1 MRTITEADVTDRL
14 ALDNPWW
21 SGAGEDAGVAGLP
34 RRDFFEPFLR
44 AVTRPAGSPPLIL
57 AGPRRAGKSVLV
69 RQTIRR
75 MLETGAPAAGIGYAA
90 LDAPAAQGLPLDRLV
105 AALRVGAPSSGVP
118 SSGAPQSGV
127 ILLDSIYHARGWEEQ
142 LPAIAAAHPD
152 VRIVAVSSGGARRTV
167 PPGCAEF
174 VLPPLT
180 FCEYLRLTGAEREL
194 IEPMFFG
201 KGPPMY
207 VVRDIAA
214 LNERFLH
221 YINGGGFPEALLLRP
236 SHGDAARVLR
246 GEVLGALLH
255 QDLPG
260 LAGIGGTAELNALFL
275 LLARN
280 TGREVS
286 IEAIAEQAG
295 IAKNTI
301 RRYLDYLEAS
311 FLIVRMA
318 RVHPE
323 GGRFQ
328 RMRTFKIHLT
338 APCLYAALF
347 GPVPAGHPMFPVLAE
362 SAVVGQW
369 LASPERPRLHYARLP
384 EGPVDLVSLAADP
397 ERSLG
402 GRPSWA
408 CALAGTDASVSDG
421 TSING
426 LIQFA
431 KRNAPLRWVGA
442 TTRTLASLKPHDGI
456 EVWHRPASQYC
467 YEIGRRVADDAG
479 VQLWNGV

>member
-1 MRTITEADVTDRL
+1 MRILTETETMDRL

-21 SGAGEDAGVAGLP
+21 GGGAPEADMAALP
-34 RRDFFEPFLR
+34 RRAFFEAFLR
-44 AVTRPAGSPPLIL
+44 RLGRTEAAPPLVL
-57 AGPRRAGKSVLV
+57 AGPRRVGKTVLA
-69 RQTIRR
+69 RQAIQRL
-75 MLETGAPAAGIGYAA
+75 LETGTQAEDVAYAA
-90 LDAPAAQGLPLDRLV
+90 LDAPALQGMPLDRLV
-105 AALRVGAPSSGVP
+105 AVMRGRAQGLGLVV
-118 SSGAPQSGV
+118 
-127 ILLDSIYHARGWEEQ
+127 LDAIQYVRGWEEQ
-142 LPAIAAAHPD
+142 LPAVAAAHPNA
-152 VRIVAVSSGGARRTV
+152 RIVAITSGGARREA
-167 PPGCAEF
+167 PAGCDEF

-180 FCEYLRLTGAEREL
+180 FAEYLRLTGAEREL

-201 KGPPMY
+201 KGTPMY
-207 VVRDIAA
+207 VVHDVAA
-214 LNERFLH
+214 LNARFLH
-221 YINGGGFPEALLLRP
+221 YINGGGFPEALLLR
-236 SHGDAARVLR
+236 SHGDAARLLR
-246 GEVLGALLH
+246 TEVLGALLH

-286 IEAIAEQAG
+286 IEGIAERAG

-347 GPVPAGHPMFPVLAE
+347 GAVSPDDPVLPALAE

-369 LASPERPRLHYARLP
+369 LASKELARLHYARLP
-384 EGPVDLVSLAADP
+384 EGPVDLVSLSA
-397 ERSLG
+397 ES

-408 CALAGTDASVSDG
+408 CALAGTDAALVDG
-421 TSING
+421 TTING

-442 TTRTLASLKPHDGI
+442 TTHTLASLKPQDGV

-467 YEIGRRVADDAG
+467 YEVGRRVADEA
-479 VQLWNGV
+479 NA

>member
-1 MRTITEADVTDRL
+1 MRIVTETEMAARL

-21 SGAGEDAGVAGLP
+21 SGGPPEAELAALP
-34 RRDFFEPFLR
+34 RRAFLDAFLR
-44 AVTRPAGSPPLIL
+44 RIGRPGPAAPLVL
-57 AGPRRAGKSVLV
+57 AGPRRVGKTVLV
-69 RQTIRR
+69 RQAIQRL
-75 MLETGAPAAGIGYAA
+75 LETGTPAQNLAYAA
-90 LDAPAAQGLPLDRLV
+90 LDAPAVQGVPLDRLV
-105 AALRVGAPSSGVP
+105 AALAARAEGPAMIV
-118 SSGAPQSGV
+118 
-127 ILLDSIYHARGWEEQ
+127 LDSIQQARGWEER
-142 LPAIAAAHPD
+142 LAAVAAAHPEA
-152 VRIVAVSSGGARRTV
+152 RIVAVTAGGARPGP
-167 PPGCAEF
+167 PPGCAAF

-180 FCEYLRLTGAEREL
+180 FAEHLRLTGAEREL
-194 IEPMFFG
+194 IEPLALG

-207 VVRDIAA
+207 LARDVAA
-214 LNERFLH
+214 LNARFLH

-236 SHGDAARVLR
+236 PHGDAARRLR

-280 TGREVS
+280 TGRELS
-286 IEAIAEQAG
+286 IEAVAERAG
-295 IAKNTI
+295 IAKNTV

-323 GGRFQ
+323 GGRFR
-328 RMRTFKIHLT
+328 RMRTFKVHLA

-347 GPVPAGHPMFPVLAE
+347 GPVTADDPAFPALAE

-369 LASPERPRLHYARLP
+369 LASPERSRLHFARLP
-384 EGPVDLVSLAADP
+384 EGPVDLVSLAAD
-397 ERSLG
+397 G

-408 CALAGTDASVSDG
+408 CALAAAGDG
-421 TSING
+421 AAAGEASING

-442 TTRTLASLKPHDGI
+442 TTRTLAALRSHDGI

-467 YEIGRRVADDAG
+467 YEVGRRVAEDAAS
-479 VQLWNGV
+479 

>member
-1 MRTITEADVTDRL
+1 MRTLSEADVTERL

-21 SGAGEDAGVAGLP
+21 RDPRRCGAEDAGIP

-44 AVTRPAGSPPLIL
+44 AVNRPGRNSSLANSSLADPPHGNPPLIL
-57 AGPRRAGKSVLV
+57 AGPRRVGKSVLV
-69 RQTIRR
+69 RQAIQRL
-75 MLETGAPAAGIGYAA
+75 LETGTPASSIAYAA
-90 LDAPAAQGLPLDRLV
+90 LDAPAVQGLPLDRLV
-105 AALRVGAPSSGVP
+105 AALRAQAQGDGV
-118 SSGAPQSGV
+118 V
-127 ILLDSIYHARGWEEQ
+127 LLDSIHHARGWEEQ
-142 LPAIAAAHPD
+142 LPAIAAAHPGA
-152 VRIVAVSSGGARRTV
+152 RIVAVSSGGVRRAA
-167 PPGCAEF
+167 PAGCAEF

-180 FCEYLRLTGAEREL
+180 FCEHLRLTGAEREL
-194 IEPMFFG
+194 VEPMFFG

-207 VVRDIAA
+207 VVRDVAA

-221 YINGGGFPEALLLRP
+221 YINGGGFPEALLVRP
-236 SHGDAARVLR
+236 SQGDAARLLR

-260 LAGIGGTAELNALFL
+260 IAGIGGTAELNALFV

-286 IEAIAEQAG
+286 IEAIAERAG

-347 GPVPAGHPMFPVLAE
+347 GPVSADDPVFPALAE

-369 LASPERPRLHYARLP
+369 LASPERSRLHYARLP
-384 EGPVDLVSLAADP
+384 EGPVDLVSLTP
-397 ERSLG
+397 G
-402 GRPSWA
+402 GGSRPSWA
-408 CALAGTDASVSDG
+408 CALAGTDDSVRDGASIS
-421 TSING
+421 G

-442 TTRTLASLKPHDGI
+442 TTRTLASLKAHEGI

-467 YEIGRRVADDAG
+467 YEVGRRVAEDAG
-479 VQLWNGV
+479 A

>member
-1 MRTITEADVTDRL
+1 MRAFGERDAVDRL

-21 SGAGEDAGVAGLP
+21 GGGWTEGETTALP
-34 RRDFFEPFLR
+34 RRAFFDAFLR
-44 AVTRPAGSPPLIL
+44 RLGRLEPGTPLVL
-57 AGPRRAGKSVLV
+57 AGPRRVGKTVLV
-69 RQTIRR
+69 RQAIQRL
-75 MLETGAPAAGIGYAA
+75 LETGTPAGSIAYAS
-90 LDAPAAQGLPLDRLV
+90 LDAPAVQGLPLDRLV
-105 AALRVGAPSSGVP
+105 AALRERAEGPGL
-118 SSGAPQSGV
+118 V
-127 ILLDSIYHARGWEEQ
+127 ILDAIHHARDWGTH
-142 LPAIAAAHPD
+142 LPVIAAAHPD
-152 VRIVAVSSGGARRTV
+152 ARIVAVSSGGARRET
-167 PPGCAEF
+167 PAGCAEF
-174 VLPPLT
+174 ILPPLT
-180 FCEYLRLTGAEREL
+180 FAEYLRLTGAEREL

-201 KGPPMY
+201 KGTPMY
-207 VVRDIAA
+207 VVHDVAA
-214 LNERFLH
+214 LNARFLH
-221 YINGGGFPEALLLRP
+221 YINGGGFPEAVLLRP
-236 SHGDAARVLR
+236 SQGDGARHLR
-246 GEVLGALLH
+246 TEVLGALLH

-338 APCLYAALF
+338 TPCLYAALF
-347 GPVPAGHPMFPVLAE
+347 GPVGAEDPVLPALAE
-362 SAVVGQW
+362 SAVIGQW
-369 LASPERPRLHYARLP
+369 LASPERARLHYARLP
-384 EGPVDLVSLAADP
+384 EGPVDLVSLSAG
-397 ERSLG
+397 S

-408 CALAGTDASVSDG
+408 CALAGTDDAVSDSV
-421 TSING
+421 TING
-426 LIQFA
+426 LIQLA

-442 TTRTLASLKPHDGI
+442 TTRTQAALKTHDGV

-467 YEIGRRVADDAG
+467 YEVGRRVADEVG
-479 VQLWNGV
+479 V